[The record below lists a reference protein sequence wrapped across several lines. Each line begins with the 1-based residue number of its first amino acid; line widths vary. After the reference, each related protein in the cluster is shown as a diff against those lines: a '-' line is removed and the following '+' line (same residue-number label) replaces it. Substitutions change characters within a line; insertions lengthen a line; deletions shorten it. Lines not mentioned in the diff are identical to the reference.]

1 MHAGPVVGYI
11 RVSTEQQADQGVSL
25 DAQRAKLE
33 AYAQLYELDLV
44 AVIIDAGVSAKTLD
58 RPGLQQAL
66 GMLRKGQAT
75 ALLVTKLDRLMR
87 SIKDLSLLLERYFA
101 KRYALMSVAD
111 QVDTS
116 TAAGRLVVHVLM
128 SVAQW
133 EREAIGER
141 TREAVQH
148 KKTRGEK
155 LGGDVPYGY
164 RVGPTGTLLP
174 DPQEQVMLGLIRQWR
189 AARLSLR
196 TITAELAAQG
206 YLTRKRMPFHLSQ
219 VARLVKHMEA
229 A

>member
-1 MHAGPVVGYI
+1 MHAGPVVGDI
-11 RVSTEQQADQGVSL
+11 RVSTEQQADQGVSP

-44 AVIIDAGVSAKTLD
+44 AVIIDAGVSANTLD

-75 ALLVTKLDRLMR
+75 ALLVMKLDRLTR

-141 TREAVQH
+141 TREAV
-148 KKTRGEK
+148 
-155 LGGDVPYGY
+155 
-164 RVGPTGTLLP
+164 
-174 DPQEQVMLGLIRQWR
+174 
-189 AARLSLR
+189 AA
-196 TITAELAAQG
+196 
-206 YLTRKRMPFHLSQ
+206 
-219 VARLVKHMEA
+219 
-229 A
+229 